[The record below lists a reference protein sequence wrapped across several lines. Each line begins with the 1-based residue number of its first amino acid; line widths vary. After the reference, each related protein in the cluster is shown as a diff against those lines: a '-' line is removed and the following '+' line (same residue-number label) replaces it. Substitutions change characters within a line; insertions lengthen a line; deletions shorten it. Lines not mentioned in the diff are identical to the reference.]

1 MSSLPTNETRIIY
14 QREQH
19 PSAEEVAVV
28 YRSAGL
34 RRPVDDL
41 GRIQQMIDH
50 SNLIITARHNG
61 KLVGVSRSLTD
72 FCYCCYLSDLAVH
85 ADYQRHGIGKEL
97 VRLTH
102 EAIGQKSMLLLLA
115 APSAGEYYPHL
126 GFEAVPNGWII
137 HRTEKL

>member
-1 MSSLPTNETRIIY
+1 MSPDAVSITY
-14 QREQH
+14 QRETR
-19 PSAEEVAVV
+19 PYSEEVAAV

-41 GRIQQMIDH
+41 SRIEQMIEH
-50 SNLIITARHNG
+50 GNLIITARHDG
-61 KLVGVSRSLTD
+61 RLVGVSRSLTD

-97 VRLTH
+97 VRLTR
-102 EAIGQKSMLLLLA
+102 EAIGPKSMLLLLA
-115 APSAGEYYPHL
+115 APSADGYYPHL

-137 HRTEKL
+137 HRTEQ

>member
-1 MSSLPTNETRIIY
+1 MDEATIMY

-19 PSAEEVAVV
+19 PSAEEVAAVF
-28 YRSAGL
+28 RSAGL

-41 GRIQQMIDH
+41 VRIEQMIAH
-50 SNLIITARHNG
+50 GNLIITARHDG
-61 KLVGVSRSLTD
+61 KLVGISRSLTD

-102 EAIGQKSMLLLLA
+102 EAIGSKSMLLLLA
-115 APSAGEYYPHL
+115 APSAEGYYPHL
-126 GFEAVPNGWII
+126 GFDAVPNGWII
-137 HRTEKL
+137 HRSEKL

>member
-1 MSSLPTNETRIIY
+1 MSDNAINITY
-14 QREQH
+14 QREVS
-19 PSAEEVAVV
+19 PSAEEVAEV

-41 GRIQQMIDH
+41 ARIRQMIEH
-50 SNLIITARHNG
+50 GNLIITARHDG

-85 ADYQRHGIGKEL
+85 AGYQRHGIGKEL
-97 VRLTH
+97 VRLTRD
-102 EAIGQKSMLLLLA
+102 AIGPKSMLLLLA
-115 APSAGEYYPHL
+115 APSADGYYPHL

-137 HRTEKL
+137 HRIEQ